1 MFCGACGHGLQAQDR
16 FCPRCGRGVADGT
29 PPPPLPE
36 SAAGDSQAGVCREQL
51 INSYISGG
59 GMVDTF
65 SASFAHLQA
74 AFHRFMAGGGLFVWN
89 SAAFWSGAGIYLA
102 YRKNYGEAFLATA
115 AFALAL
121 WLGVLARQLGLALVV
136 VFVAHIVLAG
146 LVDRLIYGRFLKKER
161 EAYRLFPGNSSGQ
174 VAYLSTG
181 GGVNRSVPGFIVA
194 FWVLFVI
201 AVIVYVLYL
210 IWTVEVYLVR
220 EQPILYL
227 IIKVLLNLMG

>member
-181 GGVNRSVPGFIVA
+181 GGGEPFGSRLHRGLLGSVRHSSNCVCIVLDLDCGGIPCQGA
-194 FWVLFVI
+194 
-201 AVIVYVLYL
+201 AH
-210 IWTVEVYLVR
+210 TVSHH
-220 EQPILYL
+220 Q
-227 IIKVLLNLMG
+227 GAA